1 MLLGVGKIEKQ
12 PLFLTTRWSLVANAA
27 KEADESL
34 EALCGQYWQPVY
46 VVARRA
52 GNDIEASK
60 DLTQGFFAKLLEKG
74 WLEAADEEKGRF
86 RTFLMTALKRY
97 LINEWH
103 SERAAKRG
111 GFAEV
116 VSLDVELAER
126 VDGGIRSRSLSPD
139 ELFDRR
145 WALAL
150 LDTALAR
157 LEVETGKDFLV
168 LKDCL
173 TASRGEI
180 DYLELA
186 ATLKLSEGA
195 ARVAV
200 HRLRKRYRA
209 VIREEVAH
217 TVASEEEVEG
227 EMRNLF
233 EALM

>member
-1 MLLGVGKIEKQ
+1 MLLGVGKTGEQ

-27 KEADESL
+27 QEADESL
-34 EALCGQYWQPVY
+34 EALCSQYWQPVY
-46 VVARRA
+46 AVARRS
-52 GNDIEASK
+52 GNDIEAAK

-116 VSLDVELAER
+116 ISLDVELAER
-126 VDGGIRSRSLSPD
+126 LDAGLQSQSLSPD
-139 ELFDRR
+139 ELFDRK

-150 LDTALAR
+150 LDAALAR
-157 LEVETGKDFLV
+157 LEAETGEDFLV

-180 DYLELA
+180 DYGELA
-186 ATLKLSEGA
+186 ATLKTSEGA

-217 TVASEEEVEG
+217 TVANENEVEEE
-227 EMRNLF
+227 MRKLF
-233 EALM
+233 EALV

>member
-1 MLLGVGKIEKQ
+1 MLLGVGKSGEQ

-46 VVARRA
+46 AVARRA

-116 VSLDVELAER
+116 ISLDAELAER
-126 VDGGIRSRSLSPD
+126 MDGGLQSRSLSPD

-150 LDTALAR
+150 LDAALAR
-157 LEVETGKDFLV
+157 LKGETGEDFLI

-173 TASRGEI
+173 TAGRGEI
-180 DYLELA
+180 DYAELA
-186 ATLKLSEGA
+186 GTLKMSEGG

-217 TVASEEEVEG
+217 TVGSEDEVDEE
-227 EMRNLF
+227 MKKLF
-233 EALM
+233 EALV